1 MYTYY
6 NIIITIPPKFMKAIT
21 VNTYIY
27 ITIHLVIEC
36 YITIARVEGSQVDD
50 VYIHC
55 CHVLIMSL
63 LSISTHFWRPQYNFA
78 HCNPSL
84 F

>member
-1 MYTYY
+1 
-6 NIIITIPPKFMKAIT
+6 MKAIT
-21 VNTYIY
+21 VNTYNNIIYSY

-36 YITIARVEGSQVDD
+36 YITIARVEAKGSQVDN